1 MKLAIAISGT
11 LKRKTIAYPRCS
23 LLAYHAEGRGYHAT
37 PYRSRPSLEPRL
49 EDHGRVI
56 HDEYSIVRDKYD
68 VPKHPIVLAH
78 GLLGFD
84 ELRLGGPYLPG
95 VQYWRGIREALTAR
109 GIEVIT
115 ATVPP
120 SGSIEDRA
128 KELARDIEAGARGKD
143 VNIIAYV
150 AVVFSNVLT
159 RSNLLAGIAWGKL
172 AFQKILR
179 RELIRIKWP

>member
-1 MKLAIAISGT
+1 MEQLT
-11 LKRKTIAYPRCS
+11 D
-23 LLAYHAEGRGYHAT
+23 YHT
-37 PYRSRPSLEPRL
+37 
-49 EDHGRVI
+49 
-56 HDEYSIVRDKYD
+56 D

-128 KELARDIEAGARGKD
+128 KELARNIEAGARGKD
-143 VNIIAYV
+143 VNIVAYV
-150 AVVFSNVLT
+150 TVVYSKALT
-159 RSNLLAGIAWGKL
+159 RSNLFADIAW
-172 AFQKILR
+172 
-179 RELIRIKWP
+179 

>member
-1 MKLAIAISGT
+1 MDHAICKSNSLGRASIAQ
-11 LKRKTIAYPRCS
+11 LKYGLRVRYPGHR
-23 LLAYHAEGRGYHAT
+23 EYHAT
-37 PYRSRPSLEPRL
+37 RHRWNPSLEPRL

-56 HDEYSIVRDKYD
+56 HDEYSIIRDHYGLLLPEFAFRNITNSQSDAPKYP
-68 VPKHPIVLAH
+68 VVLAH

-84 ELRLGGPYLPG
+84 ELRLGGRYLPG
-95 VQYWRGIREALTAR
+95 VQYWRGIKEALTAR

-128 KELARDIEAGARGKD
+128 KELELDIEAGARGKD

-150 AVVFSNVLT
+150 A
-159 RSNLLAGIAWGKL
+159 
-172 AFQKILR
+172 
-179 RELIRIKWP
+179 

>member
-1 MKLAIAISGT
+1 MEQLT
-11 LKRKTIAYPRCS
+11 N
-23 LLAYHAEGRGYHAT
+23 
-37 PYRSRPSLEPRL
+37 YRV
-49 EDHGRVI
+49 G
-56 HDEYSIVRDKYD
+56 

-128 KELARDIEAGARGKD
+128 KELARNIEAGARGKD

-150 AVVFSNVLT
+150 AAVYFK
-159 RSNLLAGIAWGKL
+159 RSHS
-172 AFQKILR
+172 F
-179 RELIRIKWP
+179 